1 MYRTALQKPTWH
13 TGQGQT
19 LQASPPA
26 SGAFRCHRNRC
37 KTHPFITEGTTS
49 YTFFSTKEQR
59 YIDITS
65 PAVHTYMCAKS
76 CLKECFYKPF
86 KRTLHDQ
93 TDFKENNGSESSAIY
108 TVYSCSSAVS
118 NRCQIFKT
126 YLQSSAIFVFGSKL
140 DLMGG
145 KSALNCSLNY
155 NYNMAKLLWYIYSW
169 KKELGI

>member
-1 MYRTALQKPTWH
+1 MMRR
-13 TGQGQT
+13 
-19 LQASPPA
+19 S
-26 SGAFRCHRNRC
+26 
-37 KTHPFITEGTTS
+37 I
-49 YTFFSTKEQR
+49 FFSFLCIAPLCKNLRDILVRAKHCRQAPQPQEPSVVTEIGARRILSLQR
-59 YIDITS
+59 EPHLTLFSLPKNKDAYDITS
-65 PAVHTYMCAKS
+65 PAVHTCMCAKS

-140 DLMGG
+140 VLTGR
-145 KSALNCSLNY
+145 KSAFNCSLNY
-155 NYNMAKLLWYIYSW
+155 NCNMAKLL
-169 KKELGI
+169 